1 MAVLETLFLVAILII
16 NYRVYK
22 IFKTRF
28 VESNK
33 KEKNDKNLI
42 LFNTIK
48 PKKMF
53 YNEKETVEIQK
64 LVSLLSNENYCKIQ
78 ERLGK
83 KGLRNGFTCLF
94 TGGPGTGKTETAYQI
109 ARQTGRNIM
118 AVNIAETKS
127 MFFGES
133 ERKIT
138 EIFADYRAAVNN
150 SKIAPILLFNEADGI
165 ISKRLELHSFSR
177 AVDQAENGI
186 QNIIL
191 QEIENLSGI
200 LIATTNLTQNM
211 DSAFDRRFLY
221 KISFDRPCADGRKDI
236 WNALLPELPEEL
248 VAELSGKYEL
258 TGGQIENIARKINVD
273 AILTGCTS
281 MDTLLQYCKD
291 EADSGFSVSKK
302 IGFAS

>member
-1 MAVLETLFLVAILII
+1 
-16 NYRVYK
+16 
-22 IFKTRF
+22 
-28 VESNK
+28 
-33 KEKNDKNLI
+33 
-42 LFNTIK
+42 
-48 PKKMF
+48 
-53 YNEKETVEIQK
+53 
-64 LVSLLSNENYCKIQ
+64 
-78 ERLGK
+78 
-83 KGLRNGFTCLF
+83 
-94 TGGPGTGKTETAYQI
+94 
-109 ARQTGRNIM
+109 M

-138 EIFADYRAAVNN
+138 EIFANYRAAVNN

-165 ISKRLELHSFSR
+165 IGKRLELHSFSR
-177 AVDQAENGI
+177 AVDQAENSI

-221 KISFDRPCADGRKDI
+221 KISFDRPCAHGRKDI

-248 VAELSGKYEL
+248 VVELSGKFEL

-273 AILTGCTS
+273 EILSGCTS
-281 MDTLLQYCKD
+281 LDTLLQYCKD
-291 EADSGFSVSKK
+291 EVDSGFNASKM
-302 IGFAS
+302 IGFNSQSPSQPSSVHCQRIAVNV